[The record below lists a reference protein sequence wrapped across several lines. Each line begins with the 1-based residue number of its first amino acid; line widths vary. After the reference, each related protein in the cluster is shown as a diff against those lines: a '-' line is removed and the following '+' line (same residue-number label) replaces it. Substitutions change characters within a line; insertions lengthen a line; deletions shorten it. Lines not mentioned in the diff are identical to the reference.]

1 MGTVINFVKAYEARR
16 ARTLCSP
23 PPPAVFYC
31 WTCRR
36 VSRYYLR
43 GGTQT
48 CALCQVPGV
57 RLWENPPMPGLSG
70 AQDPAAPFW
79 LPREIQ
85 PCDREIVAGVCEG
98 ILRAWG
104 CGYCP
109 VHHPVP
115 ERSGLSVTDFYR
127 LLGAARPEDKG
138 LAGDALQL
146 LLERRR
152 AYRRGRGVAGNP
164 YRYYVCRQSCRG
176 KERQGSGQPVSAGE
190 IAHEMRPS
198 RGSWGCAEVE

>member
-1 MGTVINFVKAYEARR
+1 
-16 ARTLCSP
+16 
-23 PPPAVFYC
+23 
-31 WTCRR
+31 
-36 VSRYYLR
+36 
-43 GGTQT
+43 
-48 CALCQVPGV
+48 
-57 RLWENPPMPGLSG
+57 MPGLSG

-85 PCDREIVAGVCEG
+85 PCDREIVAWICEG

-104 CGYCP
+104 CGYTP

-152 AYRRGRGVAGNP
+152 VYRRGRGVAGNP
-164 YRYYVCRQSCRG
+164 YRYYVCRQSCE
-176 KERQGSGQPVSAGE
+176 ERQGGGQPVSAGE
-190 IAHEMRPS
+190 IVHEMRHS
-198 RGSWGCAEVE
+198 GGSWGCAEVE